1 VRRQRIAEELH
12 PHAAPL
18 QRLPELFQ
26 GLSAAGMLLLLQG
39 QDARDVF
46 FSESDDGR
54 YTPRALLF
62 DLEPRSAVVSSPT

>member
-1 VRRQRIAEELH
+1 MQQPQVPQSRCDVTMVRVLM
-12 PHAAPL
+12 L
-18 QRLPELFQ
+18 Q
-26 GLSAAGMLLLLQG
+26 GGAVWLQG

-62 DLEPRSAVVSSPT
+62 DLEPRCHDFSQRTAITSV